1 LSSCDVAGLGE
12 GPPLALG
19 SAAKEGSMFMSSV
32 RGFKIEEIAFGR
44 CGTGFAGTD
53 GISAGSRE
61 VALRLLFRGDGA
73 VGGAFDGVGRLPG
86 CEVAAA
92 LPP

>member
-1 LSSCDVAGLGE
+1 MED
-12 GPPLALG
+12 
-19 SAAKEGSMFMSSV
+19 
-32 RGFKIEEIAFGR
+32 IAFGR
-44 CGTGFAGTD
+44 CGTGFAGT
-53 GISAGSRE
+53 GGTSSRSSE

-73 VGGAFDGVGRLPG
+73 FGGAFDGVGRLPG